1 MSGENNEDT
10 PRQPRNLQGL
20 LNFCTQ
26 ITAREDNTR
35 PTDMS
40 MMDPERRR
48 FLEEALTGMTV
59 DVVKKLAEAV
69 KTLFEDAVTI
79 PGENVE
85 EQEEALDTIS
95 EYVEDLNYAKDLQK
109 MGGFPA
115 LIRCLDSP
123 HESLRAS
130 AANVIGE
137 VCQNNLDCQS
147 SMLALNPIPTLLH
160 MMDNDSS
167 KQAKVKAL
175 FALSCLVRGYT
186 DGERKFLELDGFS
199 YLMRAMQSGEEKL
212 VVKSAFFLNNLIDND
227 NFRKDAIMS
236 MGYVEQLRYS
246 ILNNDA
252 VDNVSRKEHCH
263 PMVLATLAMS
273 YPPALSD
280 CLRPEFN
287 LPCSLRSRLTT
298 IKGKSEF
305 EDEARHITNLLN
317 AIESEDENTCR

>member
-1 MSGENNEDT
+1 MSGENNEDA

-35 PTDMS
+35 PTDIS

-48 FLEEALTGMTV
+48 FLEEALTGMAV
-59 DVVKKLAEAV
+59 DVVRKLAEAV

-95 EYVEDLNYAKDLQK
+95 EYVEDLNYAKDLHK

-115 LIRCLDSP
+115 LVRCLDSP
-123 HESLRAS
+123 HESLRTS

-137 VCQNNLDCQS
+137 VCQNNLYCQS
-147 SMLALNPIPTLLH
+147 NMLALNPIPTLLH
-160 MMDNDSS
+160 MVDNDSS
-167 KQAKVKAL
+167 KQARVKAL
-175 FALSCLVRGYT
+175 FALSCLIRGYA

-227 NFRKDAIMS
+227 NFRKDTIMS
-236 MGYVEQLRYS
+236 MGYVEQLVS

-252 VDNVSRKEHCH
+252 VDSVSREHCT
-263 PMVLATLAMS
+263 MVLATLAMS

-287 LPCSLRSRLTT
+287 LPSSLRSRLTT